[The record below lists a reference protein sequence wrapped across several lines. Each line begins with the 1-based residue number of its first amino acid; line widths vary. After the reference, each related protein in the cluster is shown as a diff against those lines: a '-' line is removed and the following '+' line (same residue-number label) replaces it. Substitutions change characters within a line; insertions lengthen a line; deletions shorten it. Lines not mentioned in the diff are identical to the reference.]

1 MRRIGQTGEAIEGA
15 RRGDALEGAPAYL
28 RALRERIDRPWR
40 IFATGLSFA
49 VFGIGAMVA
58 ALTLFPLARLLPGEA
73 RTRDLRVQ
81 RLVHWSYRFFVG
93 LMVFL
98 GLNRF
103 RYEGFERLTTPGPH
117 LIVANHPSL
126 IDTVTLLRELPQA
139 DCVVGES
146 WARKPFIG
154 RAARLA
160 GYVMNTSGAAA
171 VDACVARLREG
182 RTLVVFP
189 EGTRSP
195 NGGLHPFQR
204 GAAHI
209 ALRSGC
215 DLELVT
221 LHVDPPTLKK
231 GQPWW
236 DVPERPVEYLARVEE
251 PVRVGDHAKEGV
263 GDALAARRITAELR
277 ARVIEGLNRGS
288 SC

>member
-1 MRRIGQTGEAIEGA
+1 MASVPTASRS
-15 RRGDALEGAPAYL
+15 
-28 RALRERIDRPWR
+28 LRERINRPWR
-40 IFATGLSFA
+40 VFATGLSFA
-49 VFGIGAMVA
+49 VFGIGAMVL
-58 ALTLFPLARLLPGEA
+58 ALTLYPLGRLLPGD
-73 RTRDLRVQ
+73 TLGRDLRVQ
-81 RLVHWSYRFFVG
+81 RMVHWSYRFFVG

-103 RYEGFERLTTPGPH
+103 RFEGFERLTTPGPH

-126 IDTVTLLRELPQA
+126 LDTMTLLTKLPQA

-160 GYVMNTSGAAA
+160 GYVMNSSGAAA
-171 VDACVARLREG
+171 VDECVARLREG
-182 RTLVVFP
+182 RTLVLFP

-195 NGGLHPFQR
+195 GGGLHPFQR

-236 DVPERPVEYLARVEE
+236 DIAERQVAYLARVEE
-251 PVRVGDHAKEGV
+251 PVRVGDHAREGV
-263 GDALAARRITAELR
+263 ADALAARRLTAALR